1 MKLLSILFFLFAAT
15 TMSHAQQT
23 NFKTAIDF
31 NDYIVGLQDSI
42 GYGILAF
49 NKIIEN
55 NTLSKSEMNSQ
66 ALAQLEKIKK
76 TTRSVTAAL
85 GKATPYKGGDA
96 LKTAALNLFNFYY
109 KTMDVEYKQMV
120 VLLGAE
126 TYTDAI
132 IKELTEIQ
140 ERIVNSEKGYDF
152 EFGDAQKKFADLY
165 HFSLDENQ
173 LEKEINK

>member
-1 MKLLSILFFLFAAT
+1 MKLLTILSLLFVGIT
-15 TMSHAQQT
+15 CSQAQQT

-42 GYGILAF
+42 GYGIVAF

-55 NTLSKSEMNSQ
+55 NTLSKSEMTTQ

-76 TTRSVTAAL
+76 TTRTSTAAL
-85 GKATPYKGGDA
+85 GKVTPYKGGDA
-96 LKTAALNLFNFYY
+96 LKKAALDLFNFYY

-120 VLLGAE
+120 MLLAADA
-126 TYTDAI
+126 YTDAI

-140 ERIVNSEKGYDF
+140 ERIVNNEKGFDF
-152 EFGDAQKKFADLY
+152 EFGEAQKKFATLY

-173 LEKEINK
+173 LEKDLKK